1 MSMFYLFGGFI
12 TAFIAGLILTPLVSR
27 LARRMKW
34 LDIPDGGR
42 KQHKKPTP
50 RAGGLAILGA
60 SGLGIVYFFFA
71 KDQML
76 TEFGLMSSLPS
87 LPLILGAI
95 GIVVMG
101 LYDDAFGMGFKQKFV
116 FQFIIAYLMFVAG
129 FRIDVSTLL
138 FPSSDP
144 YFHGSISLALTL
156 LWYVGVMNA
165 VNLIDGL
172 DGLAGGVSL
181 IAFGSLT
188 LIFGLQGDFSSL
200 FILLAMTGA
209 ISSFLVFNF
218 NPASIFLGD
227 SGSLLIGFMLATFA
241 LQGVSAQEPILS
253 IIVIA
258 LAVGFPILDTSVAYI
273 RRIAAGRSPFSA
285 DRDHIHHRISER
297 FGLSTKKAVLSLYTL
312 NGFLG
317 AVAIAL
323 VVVPNLE
330 LRVTIL
336 VVAATLVA
344 GFLWQLGYLRRAEK
358 PVTASS
364 LPPTYVINGDGHA
377 KTNVEVTFH
386 KPLPRLNAL
395 PKQPTKADILKMM
408 AHLSEA
414 EVISWWE
421 KANRGEV
428 TRIATED
435 GMVVDIDS
443 DAWDN
448 ETFWTLEKV

>member
-1 MSMFYLFGGFI
+1 MSPICTGREPDHKDIKGSDCMSMFYLFGGFL
-12 TAFIAGLILTPLVSR
+12 TAFIAGLIMTPLVSR
-27 LARRMKW
+27 LARRMNW

-60 SGLGIVYFFFA
+60 SGLGIVYFFFV

-76 TEFGLMSSLPS
+76 TEFGLMSILPS
-87 LPLILGAI
+87 LPLILGAVA
-95 GIVVMG
+95 IVLMG
-101 LYDDAFGMGFKQKFV
+101 LYDDAFGMGFKRKFL

-129 FRIDVSTLL
+129 FRIDVSSLL

-241 LQGVSAQEPILS
+241 LQGVSAHEPILS

-258 LAVGFPILDTSVAYI
+258 LAVGVS
-273 RRIAAGRSPFSA
+273 
-285 DRDHIHHRISER
+285 
-297 FGLSTKKAVLSLYTL
+297 
-312 NGFLG
+312 
-317 AVAIAL
+317 
-323 VVVPNLE
+323 
-330 LRVTIL
+330 
-336 VVAATLVA
+336 
-344 GFLWQLGYLRRAEK
+344 
-358 PVTASS
+358 
-364 LPPTYVINGDGHA
+364 
-377 KTNVEVTFH
+377 
-386 KPLPRLNAL
+386 
-395 PKQPTKADILKMM
+395 
-408 AHLSEA
+408 
-414 EVISWWE
+414 
-421 KANRGEV
+421 
-428 TRIATED
+428 
-435 GMVVDIDS
+435 DS
-443 DAWDN
+443 
-448 ETFWTLEKV
+448 